1 MLFHLLKLL
10 RDSIGTVWTIEHKFL
25 TKTSLCRAHHL
36 AAMAKV
42 PLAGGPNSEA
52 STIETT
58 QQWESAKKTEE
69 KTPPDDDDDD
79 AAAAAAAAA
88 GGGGGGDGDGD
99 DELLLLPFL

>member
-25 TKTSLCRAHHL
+25 TKASLCRSHHL
-36 AAMAKV
+36 AAMAKM

-58 QQWESAKKTEE
+58 QQWESAKKTED
-69 KTPPDDDDDD
+69 KLPPDDDDDD
-79 AAAAAAAAA
+79 
-88 GGGGGGDGDGD
+88 DDDDGD
-99 DELLLLPFL
+99 DELLLLPLPFL